1 MNKKERTR
9 ETVSLFM
16 NIVIIGII
24 SLFFYNIWYKY
35 YRPRVFFWQKGNWLI
50 LGVYFFSL
58 VLFNSIFGGFRLG
71 YAKTRDLIFSQT
83 LALGFANI
91 IVFIETIIARKV
103 ILPVGGFLGY
113 YAVEIGLTVIINFI
127 ANKIYYFN
135 INGLPLTKK
144 DAVIVETERG
154 EQYGIVKTS
163 VINIDK
169 SLLKSEVKSVLR
181 KANNEDEKQN
191 NTNLKDSVK
200 AMEDCEKI
208 KDELGL
214 DMKILSASFT
224 FDRKQL
230 LFNFLADDR
239 VDFRELAKRL
249 ASIYKTRI
257 ELRQIGV
264 RDKAKEIGGYGQC
277 GRKLCCHGFLDNL
290 NGVSINMAK
299 NQNLALNPEKINGV
313 CGRLMCCLAYENESY
328 FEYKKDLPR
337 VGEVIKTKEG
347 TGKVIYVDL
356 FAKKYKIET
365 EEGQIIDIEK

>member
-1 MNKKERTR
+1 MID
-9 ETVSLFM
+9 V
-16 NIVIIGII
+16 IGI
-24 SLFFYNIWYKY
+24 S
-35 YRPRVFFWQKGNWLI
+35 
-50 LGVYFFSL
+50 
-58 VLFNSIFGGFRLG
+58 
-71 YAKTRDLIFSQT
+71 
-83 LALGFANI
+83 FANS
-91 IVFIETIIARKV
+91 
-103 ILPVGGFLGY
+103 
-113 YAVEIGLTVIINFI
+113 
-127 ANKIYYFN
+127 NKIYYFN

-144 DAVIVETERG
+144 EAVIVETERG

-169 SLLKSEVKSVLR
+169 SLLQSEVKNVLR

-191 NTNLKDSVK
+191 NINLKDSVK

-264 RDKAKEIGGYGQC
+264 RDKAKEIGGIGPC
-277 GRKLCCHGFLDNL
+277 GRTLCCTDYLVNFDS
-290 NGVSINMAK
+290 VSINMAK
-299 NQNLALNPEKINGV
+299 NQNLSLNPNKINGS
-313 CGRLMCCLAYENESY
+313 CGRLLCCLTYENDVYE
-328 FEYKKDLPR
+328 EYRKSLPNLGDK
-337 VGEVIKTKEG
+337 VKYNEKN
-347 TGKVIYVDL
+347 GKVVELNIL
-356 FAKKYKIET
+356 KKSYTILTDDDEYLTIEV
-365 EEGQIIDIEK
+365 K

>member
-1 MNKKERTR
+1 
-9 ETVSLFM
+9 
-16 NIVIIGII
+16 
-24 SLFFYNIWYKY
+24 
-35 YRPRVFFWQKGNWLI
+35 
-50 LGVYFFSL
+50 
-58 VLFNSIFGGFRLG
+58 
-71 YAKTRDLIFSQT
+71 
-83 LALGFANI
+83 
-91 IVFIETIIARKV
+91 
-103 ILPVGGFLGY
+103 
-113 YAVEIGLTVIINFI
+113 
-127 ANKIYYFN
+127 
-135 INGLPLTKK
+135 
-144 DAVIVETERG
+144 
-154 EQYGIVKTS
+154 
-163 VINIDK
+163 
-169 SLLKSEVKSVLR
+169 
-181 KANNEDEKQN
+181 
-191 NTNLKDSVK
+191 
-200 AMEDCEKI
+200 MEDCEKI

-337 VGEVIKTKEG
+337 VGEIIKTKEG

>member
-1 MNKKERTR
+1 MTKKE
-9 ETVSLFM
+9 
-16 NIVIIGII
+16 
-24 SLFFYNIWYKY
+24 
-35 YRPRVFFWQKGNWLI
+35 
-50 LGVYFFSL
+50 
-58 VLFNSIFGGFRLG
+58 
-71 YAKTRDLIFSQT
+71 
-83 LALGFANI
+83 
-91 IVFIETIIARKV
+91 
-103 ILPVGGFLGY
+103 
-113 YAVEIGLTVIINFI
+113 
-127 ANKIYYFN
+127 
-135 INGLPLTKK
+135 
-144 DAVIVETERG
+144 AVIVETERG

-169 SLLKSEVKSVLR
+169 SLLQSEVKNVLR

-191 NTNLKDSVK
+191 NINLKDSVK

>member
-1 MNKKERTR
+1 MKKNFIGIFFAIVAIIAVVLIVLMLNYKKGISKPEVSDAARFKD
-9 ETVSLFM
+9 EYVSLNDQTNSSNKTYPQVTISDNNKFHYA
-16 NIVIIGII
+16 NETEILDILNGQTGVIYFGFPTCPWCRNII
-24 SLFFYNIWYKY
+24 SLLDE
-35 YRPRVFFWQKGNWLI
+35 V
-50 LGVYFFSL
+50 SL
-58 VLFNSIFGGFRLG
+58 S
-71 YAKTRDLIFSQT
+71 YSTD
-83 LALGFANI
+83 
-91 IVFIETIIARKV
+91 
-103 ILPVGGFLGY
+103 
-113 YAVEIGLTVIINFI
+113 
-127 ANKIYYFN
+127 KIYYFN

-169 SLLKSEVKSVLR
+169 SLLQSEVKNVLR

-191 NTNLKDSVK
+191 NINLKDSVK

>member
-1 MNKKERTR
+1 MTD
-9 ETVSLFM
+9 V
-16 NIVIIGII
+16 IGI
-24 SLFFYNIWYKY
+24 S
-35 YRPRVFFWQKGNWLI
+35 
-50 LGVYFFSL
+50 
-58 VLFNSIFGGFRLG
+58 
-71 YAKTRDLIFSQT
+71 
-83 LALGFANI
+83 FANS
-91 IVFIETIIARKV
+91 
-103 ILPVGGFLGY
+103 
-113 YAVEIGLTVIINFI
+113 
-127 ANKIYYFN
+127 NKIYYFN
-135 INGLPLTKK
+135 INGLPLSKK

-169 SLLKSEVKSVLR
+169 SLLQSEVKNVLR